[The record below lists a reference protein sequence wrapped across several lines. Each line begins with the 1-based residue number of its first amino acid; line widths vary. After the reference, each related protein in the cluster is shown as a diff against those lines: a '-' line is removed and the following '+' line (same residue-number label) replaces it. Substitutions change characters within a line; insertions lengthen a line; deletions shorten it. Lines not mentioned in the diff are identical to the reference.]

1 MTTVDFY
8 TINYQ
13 LIIQKREK
21 KEKRLIKSRTILS
34 LVLLLGFAAGFL
46 LAQVEGENEIKN
58 LQIKQLEDK
67 LIVLIESEIGIL
79 YDSFVLINP
88 NRLVLDFMNIE
99 KTSLEA
105 EYAVNSFGI
114 VKIRTG
120 KSRPSVCRIVFDIE
134 QEFPQYRI
142 DEVENG
148 LEISFWPEII
158 DIDKKEPE
166 IKEAEEKE
174 TRKKSEAEPIK
185 VEKTPIKIEPIV
197 ERKTERVT
205 KEPKEEK
212 KFTIGII
219 SGFYFVQDEDF
230 KEIYGGSSFIFGGE
244 YSFVLPIKSIK
255 SLDFLLGFNNM
266 QATGK
271 TTFLE
276 EELKL
281 SMKHFSFA
289 IRYIMNLKRFS
300 PFIGPGID
308 YITYKETYP
317 EDFPID
323 SIEGSTL
330 GFHFQVG
337 SYIHITDFL
346 STKLFFK
353 YNIAKTTRDDIEIT
367 LGGYHVG
374 IGLAYRFNL

>member
-1 MTTVDFY
+1 M
-8 TINYQ
+8 
-13 LIIQKREK
+13 
-21 KEKRLIKSRTILS
+21 
-34 LVLLLGFAAGFL
+34 LLLGFATGLL
-46 LAQVEGENEIKN
+46 LAQAEGNEIKN
-58 LQIKQLEDK
+58 LQIRQLEDK

-79 YDSFVLINP
+79 YDSFILNNP

-99 KTSLEA
+99 KTSLEPD
-105 EYAVNSFGI
+105 YDVNSFGI

-120 KSRPSVCRIVFDIE
+120 KNRPSVCRIVFDIG

-158 DIDKKEPE
+158 DIDKKE
-166 IKEAEEKE
+166 AEEKE
-174 TRKKSEAEPIK
+174 TRKKPEAEPIK
-185 VEKTPIKIEPIV
+185 VEKKPIDKEPIV
-197 ERKTERVT
+197 EREAERVS

-212 KFTIGII
+212 KFTIGIT
-219 SGFYFVQDEDF
+219 SGFYFVQDEVF
-230 KEIYGGSSFIFGGE
+230 KEIYGGTSFIFGGE

-255 SLDFLLGFNNM
+255 SLDFWLGFNNM
-266 QATGK
+266 QDTGK

-281 SMKHFSFA
+281 SMRHFSFA

-330 GFHFQVG
+330 GFHFQAG

-346 STKLFFK
+346 SAKLFFK

-367 LGGYHVG
+367 LGGSHVG

>member
-1 MTTVDFY
+1 M
-8 TINYQ
+8 I
-13 LIIQKREK
+13 KR
-21 KEKRLIKSRTILS
+21 RTILS
-34 LVLLLGFAAGFL
+34 LVLLLCFTTGLL
-46 LAQVEGENEIKN
+46 LAQAEGNEIKN
-58 LQIKQLEDK
+58 LQIRQLEDK

-79 YDSFVLINP
+79 YDSFILNNP

-114 VKIRTG
+114 AKIRTG

-174 TRKKSEAEPIK
+174 TRKKPEAEPIK
-185 VEKTPIKIEPIV
+185 VEKTPIKKEPIV
-197 ERKTERVT
+197 EQKTERVT
-205 KEPKEEK
+205 KEAKEEK
-212 KFTIGII
+212 KFTIGIT